1 MDEEVE
7 DSSGDELLNYDGR
20 SVRQRTNGGGRG
32 STAAGRG
39 GGRGSSTTTGRGR
52 GGSSTAAGRGRGG
65 SSTAALAN
73 FNVDASTGNENGLG
87 GDTTSNNS
95 NTTGA
100 GRLRQLGHF
109 VSNTGAIR
117 SPEHAAGLIGIL
129 QLAKAERPGGIH
141 AALGHG
147 NRITWVSSKLEA
159 FFAATGPLG
168 CFIPVT
174 VNVLLRHLREA
185 EQVARHFHN
194 QRHSSDQSG
203 STREDIPGW
212 VGEFFQL
219 FEAASSHPTNSSQA
233 DAARSEQRSVVASLT
248 GRQAPLGI
256 RNGPAQLR
264 TETTRN
270 RGAPVMRQQIV
281 GNVDAETVYEGG
293 DEEGDEFA
301 EEGYGDVVHRYAAPR
316 RRTINGTRQ
325 RNIHLDFSP
334 DGNDPSSRYSS
345 IVGAYSS
352 IDLLGRAVARSMEGP
367 PRTFLDIS
375 NEYQAVANNLRN
387 AVDEHAKAFHSIALQ
402 GLSAELQRMVPTGAG
417 NIIHTTS
424 NTSNVSVAAGE
435 NGNGDAGNDNNGSI

>member
-1 MDEEVE
+1 M
-7 DSSGDELLNYDGR
+7 
-20 SVRQRTNGGGRG
+20 
-32 STAAGRG
+32 
-39 GGRGSSTTTGRGR
+39 
-52 GGSSTAAGRGRGG
+52 
-65 SSTAALAN
+65 
-73 FNVDASTGNENGLG
+73 
-87 GDTTSNNS
+87 
-95 NTTGA
+95 
-100 GRLRQLGHF
+100 
-109 VSNTGAIR
+109 
-117 SPEHAAGLIGIL
+117 
-129 QLAKAERPGGIH
+129 
-141 AALGHG
+141 
-147 NRITWVSSKLEA
+147 
-159 FFAATGPLG
+159 
-168 CFIPVT
+168 
-174 VNVLLRHLREA
+174 REA

-316 RRTINGTRQ
+316 RRTITNGTRQ

-352 IDLLGRAVARSMEGP
+352 IDLLGRAVA
-367 PRTFLDIS
+367 
-375 NEYQAVANNLRN
+375 
-387 AVDEHAKAFHSIALQ
+387 
-402 GLSAELQRMVPTGAG
+402 
-417 NIIHTTS
+417 
-424 NTSNVSVAAGE
+424 
-435 NGNGDAGNDNNGSI
+435 